1 MTRIFII
8 SKSATSGECDSY
20 SLISP
25 KVSEAVTQNNFPI
38 TDSLI
43 SHHIA
48 EKRL

>member
-8 SKSATSGECDSY
+8 SKAVTSGECDSY
-20 SLISP
+20 SLISS
-25 KVSEAVTQNNFPI
+25 KADEAVTENNFPI